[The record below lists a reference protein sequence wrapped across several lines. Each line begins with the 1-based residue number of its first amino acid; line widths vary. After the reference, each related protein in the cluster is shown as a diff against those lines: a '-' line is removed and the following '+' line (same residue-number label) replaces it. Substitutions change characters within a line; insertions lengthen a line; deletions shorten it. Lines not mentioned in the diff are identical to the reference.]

1 MCVMRGTHDVNFVTT
16 AKEEAT
22 PEVSSSA
29 VGSGI
34 SGQGSTEAVDAVPA
48 AAEGTVWQSGGCVEP
63 VVVV

>member
-1 MCVMRGTHDVNFVTT
+1 MIRGTHDVNFVTT

-34 SGQGSTEAVDAVPA
+34 SGQDSAEAVDAAPA
-48 AAEGTVWQSGGCVEP
+48 AAEGTV
-63 VVVV
+63 

>member
-34 SGQGSTEAVDAVPA
+34 SGQGSAEAVDAVPA
-48 AAEGTVWQSGGCVEP
+48 AAEGTV
-63 VVVV
+63 